1 MSKSYWPAFV
11 GARNANHP
19 FSSRV
24 STGGPEGE
32 AFPISGERSGRPR
45 TFALVRMA
53 RVIGTT
59 SMAKVMRIIIASRNP
74 ASLLGGA
81 GGSPPADGRRVDGW
95 IDLSSPMRS
104 FGDHRQTK

>member
-24 STGGPEGE
+24 STGGPDDE
-32 AFPISGERSGRPR
+32 ALPGSGERSRRPR
-45 TFALVRMA
+45 TFVLVRMA
-53 RVIGTT
+53 RVIATT
-59 SMAKVMRIIIASRNP
+59 SMAKVMRTIIASRNP

-95 IDLSSPMRS
+95 IDLSDRKSTRLNS
-104 FGDHRQTK
+104 SHVK